1 MIIYLFLLPDHEISL
16 CSLNPVRNVQCM
28 DLCWSGWQGIM
39 YLKSTGL
46 GLWRFDFSWVWK
58 YFSDVVVICPL
69 CLVLH
74 FVLLLIEW
82 SWFLNFGLTFTHLLT
97 IVHQDVLD
105 MYSLCKQISVGFSSG
120 NFSNENSRT
129 SDTIGSLSSDVTT
142 EVEGAMNYELM
153 MYITHLN
160 MVAK

>member
-1 MIIYLFLLPDHEISL
+1 
-16 CSLNPVRNVQCM
+16 
-28 DLCWSGWQGIM
+28 
-39 YLKSTGL
+39 
-46 GLWRFDFSWVWK
+46 
-58 YFSDVVVICPL
+58 
-69 CLVLH
+69 
-74 FVLLLIEW
+74 
-82 SWFLNFGLTFTHLLT
+82 
-97 IVHQDVLD
+97 